1 MQITQDQV
9 ITVLN
14 SKLADYQTAVTSEQL
29 IVAGSRSLK
38 DFLFGAIINASPIG
52 KMLIKD
58 LADEFKTE
66 PHTVLRVLFSKP

>member
-14 SKLADYQTAVTSEQL
+14 AKLADYQTAVTSEQL
-29 IVAGSRSLK
+29 AATGPRSLK

-52 KMLIKD
+52 KLLIKD
-58 LADEFKTE
+58 LASEFKTE
-66 PHTVLRVLFSKP
+66 PHTLLRVLFAKP